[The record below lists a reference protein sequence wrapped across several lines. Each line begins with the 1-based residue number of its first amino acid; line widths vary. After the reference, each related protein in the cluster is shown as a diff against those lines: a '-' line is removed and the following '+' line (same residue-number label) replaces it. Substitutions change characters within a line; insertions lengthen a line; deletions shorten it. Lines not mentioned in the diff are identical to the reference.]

1 MNTAVLRTVQVGV
14 ALLVVTIAT
23 LAVLVLVNVVDQQD
37 ALRIGTNVSGIIVIG
52 LVASVGLTALFGLG
66 SNTKQDD

>member
-23 LAVLVLVNVVDQQD
+23 LAVLVLVDAVDQQD
-37 ALRIGTNVSGIIVIG
+37 ALRIGTNVSVIIAIC